1 MYQEREGVGER
12 MLTSQSESSG
22 WPGFWFW
29 VFGFMQA
36 RIQDRVSKVKAG
48 LFREMLHRPEG
59 GPSQVKGPE
68 IWGRG
73 GFYGLGNF
81 IG

>member
-1 MYQEREGVGER
+1 MKGCSRPRASPPDGRQGR
-12 MLTSQSESSG
+12 
-22 WPGFWFW
+22 

-59 GPSQVKGPE
+59 GPSQVRGPE